1 MRAVWS
7 NNPGRGDSAAQG
19 EGMKRRG
26 VKRQGGRRGALA
38 RGLRCLAVAL
48 AFASLPV
55 RLVEGP
61 GFALS
66 AAWAKDGGSSGSGGH
81 SGPGGGDD
89 HDDDH
94 DDDDHGGRSGRGGGS
109 SGSGLASS
117 PGDSASAAA
126 RIVIRGSDITVAYTD
141 GWRESIRGGRYIMTD
156 PRRRTVIDRPARG
169 ADRSRLFG
177 YRP

>member
-1 MRAVWS
+1 
-7 NNPGRGDSAAQG
+7 
-19 EGMKRRG
+19 MKRRG

-38 RGLRCLAVAL
+38 RGLRCLAMAL

-66 AAWAKDGGSSGSGGH
+66 VAWAKDGGSSGSGGH
-81 SGPGGGDD
+81 SGRGGGDD

-94 DDDDHGGRSGRGGGS
+94 DDDDHGGRSGRGGG
-109 SGSGLASS
+109 GSG
-117 PGDSASAAA
+117 AA

-169 ADRSRLFG
+169 ADRARLFG

>member
-1 MRAVWS
+1 M
-7 NNPGRGDSAAQG
+7 
-19 EGMKRRG
+19 
-26 VKRQGGRRGALA
+26 A
-38 RGLRCLAVAL
+38 RGLRCLAMAL

-66 AAWAKDGGSSGSGGH
+66 VAWAKDGGSSGSGGH
-81 SGPGGGDD
+81 SGRGGGDD

-94 DDDDHGGRSGRGGGS
+94 DDDDHGGRSGRGGG
-109 SGSGLASS
+109 GSG
-117 PGDSASAAA
+117 AA

-141 GWRESIRGGRYIMTD
+141 GWRESIQGGRYIMTD

-169 ADRSRLFG
+169 ADRARLFG

>member
-1 MRAVWS
+1 M
-7 NNPGRGDSAAQG
+7 
-19 EGMKRRG
+19 
-26 VKRQGGRRGALA
+26 A
-38 RGLRCLAVAL
+38 RGLRCLAMAL

-55 RLVEGP
+55 GLVEGP
-61 GFALS
+61 GLALS

-81 SGPGGGDD
+81 SGRGGGDD

-94 DDDDHGGRSGRGGGS
+94 DDDDHGGRSGRGGG
-109 SGSGLASS
+109 GSGAGAASS
-117 PGDSASAAA
+117 RGDGAPMAA
-126 RIVIRGSDITVAYTD
+126 RIVIRGDDVTVTYTD

-169 ADRSRLFG
+169 ADLSRLFG

>member
-1 MRAVWS
+1 M
-7 NNPGRGDSAAQG
+7 
-19 EGMKRRG
+19 
-26 VKRQGGRRGALA
+26 A
-38 RGLRCLAVAL
+38 RGLRCLAMVL

-66 AAWAKDGGSSGSGGH
+66 VAWAKDGGSSGSGGH
-81 SGPGGGDD
+81 SGRGGGDD

-94 DDDDHGGRSGRGGGS
+94 DDDDHGGRSGRGGG
-109 SGSGLASS
+109 GSG
-117 PGDSASAAA
+117 AA